1 MKIVVFGDIHLKIK
15 EPNDFYERRFFN
27 LVQVI
32 KKENPDILILN
43 GDILD
48 KANPSWYELKK
59 FYEWL
64 GRIRKFVKNKIVLI
78 SGNHE
83 DLAKNECLYDYLPQT
98 DFEYVGKGFLR
109 ITNDITLWF
118 VSHHKIFEIYKLKNE
133 FFTDINILFSHYR
146 SAVNAYMTDEIDN
159 VYVSKT
165 FDYTILSD
173 IHQHYKPAVNIEY
186 TSSPYSIVFDD
197 REDFGYIVLN
207 VENKNYEV
215 KWKQLNLPNLVKFT
229 IRGEKDIDKLKLIL
243 EQNKKDVFKVVSA
256 IKTDKLIEFIENNRD
271 KIVRYSFI
279 NINEIENEK
288 KEVIS
293 EIKNNDKQIVI
304 TDIVKKHLIVEDEE
318 LKKEII
324 NELELI
330 EKDL

>member
-1 MKIVVFGDIHLKIK
+1 MKIVVFGDIHIRIK
-15 EPNDFYERRFFN
+15 EPYDFNERRFFN
-27 LVQVI
+27 LIQVI
-32 KKENPDILILN
+32 KKEEPDILILN
-43 GDILD
+43 GDVLD
-48 KANPSWYELKK
+48 RANPSWYELKK
-59 FYEWL
+59 FYEW
-64 GRIRKFVKNKIVLI
+64 IEKANNFVKNKIILI

-83 DLAKNECLYDYLPQT
+83 DLSKNECLYDYIPQT
-98 DFEYVGKGFLR
+98 NFEYVDKGFLK
-109 ITNDITLWF
+109 ITDDITFWF
-118 VSHHKIFEIYKLKNE
+118 ISHHKIFEIYKLKNE

-146 SAVNAYMTDEIDN
+146 SAINNYMTDEIDN

-186 TSSPYSIVFDD
+186 TSSPYSIVFDN

-215 KWKQLNLPNLVKFT
+215 KWKQLNLPNLVKFV
-229 IRGEKDIDKLKLIL
+229 IKEEKDIDKLKLVL
-243 EQNKKDVFKVVSA
+243 EQNKKDVFKVVSVV
-256 IKTDKLIEFIENNRD
+256 KTDKLIDFIENNKD

-304 TDIVKKHLIVEDEE
+304 TDIVKKHLRVEDEE

>member
-1 MKIVVFGDIHLKIK
+1 MKVVVFGDIHLKINEK
-15 EPNDFYERRFFN
+15 EDFYERRFFN
-27 LVQVI
+27 LIQVI
-32 KKENPDILILN
+32 KKEVPDILILN

-59 FYEWL
+59 FYEW
-64 GRIRKFVKNKIVLI
+64 IEKANNFVKNKIILI

-83 DLAKNECLYDYLPQT
+83 DLSKNECLYDYLPQIN
-98 DFEYVGKGFLR
+98 FEYVDKGFLR
-109 ITNDITLWF
+109 VTNDITFWF

-146 SAVNAYMTDEIDN
+146 SAINVYMTNEIDN
-159 VYVSKT
+159 VFVSKT
-165 FDYTILSD
+165 FDYAILSD

-186 TSSPYSIVFDD
+186 TSSPYSVVFDD

-207 VENKNYEV
+207 VENKNYKV
-215 KWKQLNLPNLVKFT
+215 KWKQLNLPNLVKLV
-229 IRGEKDIDKLKLIL
+229 IKEEKDIDKLKLVL
-243 EQNKKDVFKVVSA
+243 KQNKKDVFKVISA
-256 IKTDKLIEFIENNRD
+256 IKTDALIDFIENNRER
-271 KIVRYSFI
+271 IVRYSFI
-279 NINEIENEK
+279 NIEEIENEK

-293 EIKNNDKQIVI
+293 EIKHNDKQIVI
-304 TDIVKKHLIVEDEE
+304 TDIIKKHLKIEDKD

-324 NELELI
+324 SELELI